1 MEYLALEDGSPGF
14 PQSCMFRGTQVSSDR
29 EGYVSVRGCHPLWL
43 PFPRHSCTSKSLRRG
58 HPGPPSRPYNPAV
71 RNALRLTRKRFRLFP
86 FRSPLLRESLLLSFP
101 GVTKMFQFA
110 PFPSCTYVFS
120 TG

>member
-1 MEYLALEDGSPGF
+1 MEYLALGDGSPGF
-14 PQSCMFRGTQVSSDR
+14 PQSGMFRGTQVSLNR
-29 EGYVSVRGCHPLWL
+29 QNLGFRYGAVTLYGCLFHGIPV
-43 PFPRHSCTSKSLRRG
+43 PRFFTTGAFRT
-58 HPGPPSRPYNPAV
+58 PSATLQHRV

-86 FRSPLLRESLLLSFP
+86 FRSPLLRESLLFSLP

-110 PFPSCTYVFS
+110 PFPSCPYEFR